1 MANQWD
7 LLAADWEDQP
17 ENTDLVDK
25 AFAVLTQTVK
35 IEGKHVLD
43 LGCGS
48 GRLSQSMSPLVKS
61 IVALDSSE
69 AMIEELD
76 TKELSNVEPVVDDL
90 TRGLVAQHPAFRKQF
105 DLVVACVVCTYL
117 ENLSQ
122 SLEIVY
128 SLLDKGGVFVHWDW
142 LIEDEHDSIGLGVI
156 QMQDELIQA
165 GFSDVKVTQPFKVL
179 TKTGLRSIVMGIATK

>member
-25 AFAVLTQTVK
+25 AFAALTQTVK

-105 DLVVACVVCTYL
+105 GLVVACAVCTYL

-179 TKTGLRSIVMGIATK
+179 TKTGLRSIVMGVAIK

>member
-25 AFAVLTQTVK
+25 AFTALTQTVA

-61 IVALDSSE
+61 IIALDSSE

-76 TKELSNVEPVVDDL
+76 TKELHNVEPVVDGL

-105 DLVVACVVCTYL
+105 DLVVACAVCSYL
-117 ENLSQ
+117 DNLSQ

-142 LIEDEHDSIGLGVI
+142 LVEDEYDSIGLGVI

-165 GFSDVKVTQPFKVL
+165 GFSDVKVTQPFKIL
-179 TKTGLRSIVMGIATK
+179 TKTGLRSIVMGVAIK

>member
-17 ENTDLVDK
+17 ENTELVDK
-25 AFAVLTQTVK
+25 AFASLTQSVSLT
-35 IEGKHVLD
+35 GMHVLD
-43 LGCGS
+43 FGCGS

-76 TKELSNVEPVVDDL
+76 TKELANVEPVVDDL

-105 DLVVACVVCTYL
+105 DLIVACAVCSYL
-117 ENLSQ
+117 DNLSE
-122 SLEIVY
+122 SLTIAY
-128 SLLDKGGVFVHWDW
+128 SLLDKGGLFIHWDW
-142 LIEDEHDSIGLGVI
+142 VAEDEHDSVGLGLI
-156 QMQDELIQA
+156 AMQDELFQA
-165 GFSDVKVTQPFKVL
+165 GFSDVKVTLPFKVL
-179 TKTGLRSIVMGIATK
+179 TSGGLRSVMMGIAIR

>member
-25 AFAVLTQTVK
+25 AFSALTQTVK

-105 DLVVACVVCTYL
+105 DLVVACAVCTYL

>member
-105 DLVVACVVCTYL
+105 DLVVACAVCTYL

>member
-25 AFAVLTQTVK
+25 AFAALTQTVK

-105 DLVVACVVCTYL
+105 DLVVACAVCTYL